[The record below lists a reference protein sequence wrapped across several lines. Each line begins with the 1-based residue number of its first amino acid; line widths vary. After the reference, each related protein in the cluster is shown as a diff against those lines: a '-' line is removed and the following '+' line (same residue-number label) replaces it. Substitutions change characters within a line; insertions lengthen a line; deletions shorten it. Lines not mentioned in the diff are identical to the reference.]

1 VNKNVP
7 NLRQAPTGP
16 TIYPSIKLPPVQVIT
31 KTNPPAPSR
40 PGSAPMIPS
49 DKGPS
54 NMGPVL
60 RPGYPVK

>member
-1 VNKNVP
+1 MAFTPKPSNHYVP
-7 NLRQAPTGP
+7 PLAYTNL
-16 TIYPSIKLPPVQVIT
+16 
-31 KTNPPAPSR
+31 PAVKQIPLAVDPNSYSR
-40 PGSAPMIPS
+40 PGSAPMIPA